1 MVKRTFSLPNL
12 CRCSNNQL
20 YYETVQGV
28 TAFANMKGA
37 FGLLTT
43 DGTVLPD
50 LEKKGVTLYP
60 KPGLKDRL
68 QQLINEPKSEDA
80 IHAYH
85 SVGITM
91 TIFSSSIG
99 KNQEVAVL
107 ADYEK
112 KNDVRVRMVNANYFG
127 IFDPSL
133 ITGGDKPADPI
144 VLVCPDCFGVLMPF
158 IPTRQA
164 AASRAEDLKHI
175 QKYLGNI
182 R

>member
-1 MVKRTFSLPNL
+1 MAKRSFSLAEL

-20 YYETVQGV
+20 YFEVVQGV
-28 TAFANMKGA
+28 TAFANLKGA

-43 DGTVLPD
+43 DGTVLPE

-68 QQLINEPKSEDA
+68 QQLINEPKGDK

-91 TIFSSSIG
+91 TIFNFS
-99 KNQEVAVL
+99 VAEKQKIEVL
-107 ADYEK
+107 ADNERK
-112 KNDVRVRMVNANYFG
+112 DDVRVRMVNADYFG
-127 IFDPSL
+127 IFDPAL
-133 ITGGDKPADPI
+133 ITGGDQSADPI
-144 VLVCPDCFGVLMPF
+144 ILVCPDCFGVLMPF
-158 IPTRQA
+158 VPNKQA
-164 AASRAEDLKHI
+164 ASHHAEDLKHI
-175 QKYLGNI
+175 QKYLERI